1 MTLEESVN
9 TLKHHESFGAF
20 INNIH
25 QLREEAIGELNSA
38 PTEQVQQL
46 SGKILAYDEILRMSN
61 YEEIQRR
68 FSVSLSM

>member
-25 QLREEAIGELNSA
+25 QMREEAIAELHEASA
-38 PTEQVQQL
+38 EQVQKI
-46 SGKILAYDEILRMSN
+46 SGKILAYDEVLRMSN

-68 FSVSLSM
+68 FSNSLGI

>member
-20 INNIH
+20 IQNVH
-25 QLREEAIGELNSA
+25 QMREDAIAELNEASS
-38 PTEQVQQL
+38 EQVQKI
-46 SGKILAYDEILRMSN
+46 SGKILAYDEVLRMSN

-68 FSVSLSM
+68 FSNSLGI

>member
-25 QLREEAIGELNSA
+25 QMREDAIAELHEASA
-38 PTEQVQQL
+38 EQVQKI
-46 SGKILAYDEILRMSN
+46 SGKILAYDEVLRMSN
-61 YEEIQRR
+61 YEDIRRR
-68 FSVSLSM
+68 FSNTLGI

>member
-25 QLREEAIGELNSA
+25 QMREDAIAELHEASA
-38 PTEQVQQL
+38 EQVQKI
-46 SGKILAYDEILRMSN
+46 SGKILAYDEVLRMSN

-68 FSVSLSM
+68 FSNSLGI

>member
-20 INNIH
+20 INNVH
-25 QLREEAIGELNSA
+25 QLREEAIGELNAA

-46 SGKILAYDEILRMSN
+46 SGKILAYDEVLRMAN
-61 YEEIQRR
+61 FEEIRRR
-68 FSVSLSM
+68 FSDTLGI